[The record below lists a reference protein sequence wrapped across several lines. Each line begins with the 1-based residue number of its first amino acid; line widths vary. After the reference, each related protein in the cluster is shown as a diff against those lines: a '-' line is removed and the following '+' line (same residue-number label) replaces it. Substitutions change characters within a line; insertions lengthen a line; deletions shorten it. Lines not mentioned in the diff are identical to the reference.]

1 GGQGASVDGVC
12 SRTAGFG
19 GRCCV
24 RQTLS
29 CSEKTVH
36 PAMTTSTLFGESER
50 PHLRLPEIQETL
62 YPLASAAHSCFGDC
76 VLILQRRSTMR
87 IILPAALSVPAILL
101 LLACPLFAQEAVP
114 AKDCTTIYDIELRNA
129 QTVAPKFIEISPS
142 DLVSL
147 RKS

>member
-1 GGQGASVDGVC
+1 
-12 SRTAGFG
+12 
-19 GRCCV
+19 
-24 RQTLS
+24 
-29 CSEKTVH
+29 
-36 PAMTTSTLFGESER
+36 
-50 PHLRLPEIQETL
+50 
-62 YPLASAAHSCFGDC
+62 
-76 VLILQRRSTMR
+76 MR

-147 RKS
+147 RKSFAENDVVVPESVKTVWLGETASVPGKIFIFGFDDDGCFIGRSSFDAEAYDKIFGSRS